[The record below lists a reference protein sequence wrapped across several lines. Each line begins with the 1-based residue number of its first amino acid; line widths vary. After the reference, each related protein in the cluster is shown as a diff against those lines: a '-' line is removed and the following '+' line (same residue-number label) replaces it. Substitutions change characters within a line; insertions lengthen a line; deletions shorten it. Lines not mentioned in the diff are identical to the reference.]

1 MYLIL
6 SELRPTEVYLNRLF
20 IKKYAIKWRKIG
32 LELSI
37 TSEALDIIE
46 VDYPTKVQ
54 ERCGVMLR
62 DWLHE
67 DSEASWEKLLRAV
80 ETTDEQCHSASVQT
94 GNI

>member
-54 ERCGVMLR
+54 ERCSVMLR
-62 DWLHE
+62 DWLQE
-67 DSEASWEKLLRAV
+67 DSEASWEKLLCAV
-80 ETTDEQCHSASVQT
+80 ETTDKQCHSASVQT